1 MPGINIIIGKAA
13 GGESLESILLDAQK
27 QMLPLPDYRSE
38 TIFCSECFCAGCTR
52 YPDYPIKV
60 IETGDILILIEG
72 RVYNK
77 SAAELEKEL
86 VELAGEL
93 SAGDEGPPGGLQDWL
108 VGADGDFLVFV
119 WNRKREELHI
129 FNDVLGRLPVYY
141 AQINGLAVVSR
152 RVKFCVSILGASS
165 GDRMGLAETILFGFP
180 LGRRTLIDGISRLL
194 PSTLI
199 SISASLPRIRLSPIY
214 TFNFDCKTNAD
225 KSYNCMAREIEEL
238 FLAACRNRAGSKG
251 SPVIVALSGGLDSR
265 AVAAG
270 LHKAG
275 VAFEAASFLD
285 EERDRKPDTDIASRV
300 AADLGITWELFNVK
314 KPGVDDCRLMISLK
328 DGLCNTGLSLILE
341 FFRRLKEHYGPDV
354 IHFTGDEGNILI
366 PDMRPL
372 HRLKTIDDLVGCII
386 SNNAWFTMD
395 QVHSLTGVSP
405 EELRTWIR
413 QRVESYPE
421 KDLYQ
426 KYLHFIIFEHCFK
439 LQFEGEEKSRS
450 FFWTVAPFYSLFVFT
465 YLMNIPDDRKRYY
478 RLYDHFFQ
486 RLSPAA
492 AAIGNVGSL
501 AVPLNSPRRYLYLKA
516 RELFSLLPTSLK
528 IQIRAKARKP
538 YMSSRIYEA
547 ISRHT
552 METLSGSNYAS
563 RYLDPVKTRDL
574 LAGNI
579 DKAQFDI
586 LTTVILYLGSLETP
600 VPVV

>member
-1 MPGINIIIGKAA
+1 
-13 GGESLESILLDAQK
+13 
-27 QMLPLPDYRSE
+27 
-38 TIFCSECFCAGCTR
+38 
-52 YPDYPIKV
+52 
-60 IETGDILILIEG
+60 
-72 RVYNK
+72 
-77 SAAELEKEL
+77 
-86 VELAGEL
+86 
-93 SAGDEGPPGGLQDWL
+93 
-108 VGADGDFLVFV
+108 
-119 WNRKREELHI
+119 
-129 FNDVLGRLPVYY
+129 
-141 AQINGLAVVSR
+141 
-152 RVKFCVSILGASS
+152 
-165 GDRMGLAETILFGFP
+165 
-180 LGRRTLIDGISRLL
+180 
-194 PSTLI
+194 
-199 SISASLPRIRLSPIY
+199 
-214 TFNFDCKTNAD
+214 
-225 KSYNCMAREIEEL
+225 
-238 FLAACRNRAGSKG
+238 
-251 SPVIVALSGGLDSR
+251 
-265 AVAAG
+265 
-270 LHKAG
+270 
-275 VAFEAASFLD
+275 
-285 EERDRKPDTDIASRV
+285 
-300 AADLGITWELFNVK
+300 
-314 KPGVDDCRLMISLK
+314 
-328 DGLCNTGLSLILE
+328 
-341 FFRRLKEHYGPDV
+341 
-354 IHFTGDEGNILI
+354 
-366 PDMRPL
+366 
-372 HRLKTIDDLVGCII
+372 
-386 SNNAWFTMD
+386 MD

-405 EELRTWIR
+405 EELRAGIR

-586 LTTVILYLGSLETP
+586 LTTVILYLSSLETP